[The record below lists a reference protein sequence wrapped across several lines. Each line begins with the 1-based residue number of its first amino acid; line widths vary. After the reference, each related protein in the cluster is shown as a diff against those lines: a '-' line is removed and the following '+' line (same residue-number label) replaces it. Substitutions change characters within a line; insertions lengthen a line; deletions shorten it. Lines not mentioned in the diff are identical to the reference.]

1 MSTPKSSIASRRTAL
16 GWSQGELATRAGIPR
31 TTISAIEG
39 ERLTPSVTAAL
50 ALAEALE
57 CTVEELFGTGELPAV
72 KRGDPE
78 WAWSPRGESSRYW
91 QAEVGGRRLLYP
103 VESTALNAFPHD
115 GVWQGGIGRDT
126 VSTSVATTLV
136 IACCDPAAGL
146 LAAEYARTSGFRM
159 LVIERGGGA
168 ALDLLKNG
176 VVHVAGIH
184 RSTQEEPG
192 RNLETVNARLGS
204 GYRLLRV
211 AEWEEGLA
219 LSTTEKSRSFQTIA
233 RRGGQWALR
242 EPGSAARECL
252 DELLASRPA
261 TGRCVHGHTA
271 VAVAV
276 RAGWAEAGV
285 CVKIAAEEAGLN
297 FLPVRTESLDFC
309 IPSSH
314 SRDPRVQA
322 LVRLLRSRPHR
333 RLISELPG
341 YDARHTGEWTA

>member
-1 MSTPKSSIASRRTAL
+1 MSTPKSTTASRRIAL
-16 GWSQGELATRAGIPR
+16 GWSQGELATHSGIPR

-50 ALAEALE
+50 ALAGALE
-57 CTVEELFGTGELPAV
+57 CTVEELFGSSELPAV
-72 KRGDPE
+72 KSGGPE
-78 WAWSPRGESSRYW
+78 WAWSPRGGSCRYW

-103 VESTALNAFPHD
+103 VESTALNSFSHD

-126 VSTSVATTLV
+126 ISSPSAATLV

-146 LAAEYARTSGFRM
+146 LAAEYARASGFRM
-159 LVIERGGGA
+159 LVIERGGAA

-176 VVHVAGIH
+176 LVHAAGIH
-184 RSTQEEPG
+184 RSTREKPE
-192 RNLETVNARLGS
+192 RNRETADARLGS

-219 LSTTEKSRSFQTIA
+219 LSAAEKSRSFQSIS
-233 RRGGQWALR
+233 RRCRQWALR

-252 DELLASRPA
+252 DELLGSRPA
-261 TGRCVHGHTA
+261 SGHCVRGHRE
-271 VAVAV
+271 VAEAV

-285 CVKIAAEEAGLN
+285 CVKIAAEEAGLH
-297 FLPVRTESLDFC
+297 FLSVRTESLDFC
-309 IPSSH
+309 VPTNH
-314 SRDPRVQA
+314 AGDPRVKA
-322 LVRLLRSRPHR
+322 LVRLLRSKSHR

-341 YDARHTGEWTA
+341 YDAGHTGEWTT